1 MCVTRL
7 CTHEAG
13 KKKKKKKE
21 EYVVVMNMFNEANVG
36 CTVQLDQLW
45 HESSDQQDLQCRN
58 R

>member
-1 MCVTRL
+1 MKPERRRR
-7 CTHEAG
+7 
-13 KKKKKKKE
+13 KKKE
-21 EYVVVMNMFNEANVG
+21 EYVVVMDMFNEANVG